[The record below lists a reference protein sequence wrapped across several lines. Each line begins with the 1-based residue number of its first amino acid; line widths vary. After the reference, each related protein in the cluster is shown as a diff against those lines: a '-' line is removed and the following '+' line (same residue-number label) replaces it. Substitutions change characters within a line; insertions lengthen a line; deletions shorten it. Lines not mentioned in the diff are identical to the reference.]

1 MANYTITTANVAI
14 AESNVRTT
22 VVQVGEAVT
31 EGTAVYLD
39 TTTSKF
45 MLADATD
52 ATKANIAGVIISPAA
67 LDGYALLQT
76 TKKYIAGTTLVA
88 GDPVYL
94 SATAGGGNLCP
105 HADLIATNY
114 VTLIGHAVSTT
125 EVELD
130 LQVTGVAKA

>member
-1 MANYTITTANVAI
+1 MANYVIVTQGVAI
-14 AESNVRTT
+14 AESNARAT
-22 VVQVGEAVT
+22 VVQVGVAVT
-31 EGTAVYLD
+31 EGAAVYLD

-45 MLADATD
+45 MLADATTS
-52 ATKANIAGVIISPAA
+52 AKAAVVGIIISPAA
-67 LDGYALLQT
+67 LDGYALMQT
-76 TKKYIAGTTLVA
+76 SRKYIAGTTLVA

-125 EVELD
+125 EIKLD
-130 LQVTGVAKA
+130 LIATAVAVA

>member
-14 AESNVRTT
+14 AESNARAT
-22 VVQVGEAVT
+22 VIQVGEAVA
-31 EGTAVYLD
+31 EGAAVYLD

-45 MLADATD
+45 MLADATT
-52 ATKANIAGVIISPAA
+52 ATKAAVVGIVISPAA
-67 LDGYALLQT
+67 LDGYALMQT
-76 TKKYIAGTTLVA
+76 SRKYIAGTTLVA

-125 EVELD
+125 EIKLD
-130 LQVTGVAKA
+130 LILTGVAVA

>member
-1 MANYTITTANVAI
+1 MANYTITAANVAI

-39 TTTSKF
+39 TATSKF
-45 MLADATD
+45 MLADASSL
-52 ATKANIAGVIISPAA
+52 ATAAVAGIVISPAA
-67 LDGYALLQT
+67 LDGYALMQT
-76 TKKYIAGTTLVA
+76 TKKYIVGATLVA

-94 SATAGGGNLCP
+94 SATASGGNLCP
-105 HADLIATNY
+105 HADLVATNY

-130 LQVTGVAKA
+130 LQVTGVVIA